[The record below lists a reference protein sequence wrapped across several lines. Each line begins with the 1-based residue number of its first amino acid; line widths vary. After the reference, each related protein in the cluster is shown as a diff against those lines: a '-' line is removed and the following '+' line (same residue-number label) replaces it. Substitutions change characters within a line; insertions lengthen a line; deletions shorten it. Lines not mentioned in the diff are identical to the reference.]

1 MAKNKSRKK
10 RKIIVFSILGLLV
23 IGGLAARK
31 HFKAEPAIAVATEK
45 VTRRNITEIV
55 IANGKIEPVL
65 QVKISPEVSGEIIQ
79 LNVKEGQ
86 DVKKGDLLFKILPD
100 NYLAARNSAQANYK
114 SSVANRDTASANL
127 EKADLEYKRNDA
139 LFKAKLISE
148 SDFLTAKTAYDVA
161 KTGLAAAAE
170 QISIARA
177 QLDNAEADL
186 AKTTV
191 YSPLTGTVSKLN
203 SELGERVVG
212 TAQMAGTEV
221 MTVADLS
228 AMEAR
233 VDIGEIDVP
242 LIKLGQKATLEVDA
256 FTDQKFHGAVTEIAD
271 SANNNDTSTASSS
284 STSTEATK
292 FQVRIRVEEKKRFL
306 PGMSVTADIET
317 RYRTNVL
324 SVPIQSVT
332 TRLPATNAAGTNALG
347 TNAVGTNAA
356 GTNAAGTNA
365 VGTNS
370 FTTVHAGRV
379 TNAVGT
385 NTVGTNAAGTNAT
398 GTNALGTNA
407 AGAKKPDEPPKP
419 IEVVFL
425 VQTNHVKAAP
435 VKRGICDDN
444 YVEITDGLKEG
455 EEVISGGYKAI
466 NRDLEDGK
474 KIVVNAAAANQD
486 KEAKTY

>member
-1 MAKNKSRKK
+1 MAKNKSKSE
-10 RKIIVFSILGLLV
+10 RKIIIFSILGLLV
-23 IGGLAARK
+23 IGGVAAHK
-31 HFKAEPAIAVATEK
+31 FLKADPFIAVSTEK

-55 IANGKIEPVL
+55 IANGRIEPVL
-65 QVKISPEVSGEIIQ
+65 QVNISPEVSGEIIQ

-100 NYLAARNSAQANYK
+100 NYVAARNSAQANYK
-114 SSVANRDTASANL
+114 SSIANRDTAAANL

-148 SDFLTAKTAYDVA
+148 SDFLTAKTTYDVA
-161 KTGLAAAAE
+161 KTSLAAAAE

-221 MTVADLS
+221 MTVADLNV
-228 AMEAR
+228 MEAR

-242 LIKLGQKATLEVDA
+242 LIKLGQKAALEVDA
-256 FTDQKFHGAVTEIAD
+256 FPDQKFHGAVTEIAN
-271 SANNNDTSTASSS
+271 SANNNVTTGAASSS

-306 PGMSVTADIET
+306 PGMSVTANIET

-332 TRLPATNAAGTNALG
+332 TRLPATNNPAS
-347 TNAVGTNAA
+347 TNAA

-365 VGTNS
+365 VGTNAVGTNS
-370 FTTVHAGRV
+370 AGTNAAN

-385 NTVGTNAAGTNAT
+385 NAV
-398 GTNALGTNA
+398 GTNA
-407 AGAKKPDEPPKP
+407 AGAKKPDEPPKQ

-425 VQTNHVKAAP
+425 VEGNHVKAAP
-435 VKRGICDDN
+435 VKRGISDDN

-455 EEVISGGYKAI
+455 QEIVSGGFKAI
-466 NRDLEDGK
+466 HDLEDGK
-474 KIVVNAAAANQD
+474 KIVVNAAAAGQD
-486 KEAKTY
+486 KASKPY